1 MDFSNKEIYNYIDN
15 HSSEESDI
23 LYELRRETELKCL
36 NPIMLSGKIQGNFLA
51 IISKLIKPFNVL
63 EIGTYTGYSTLC
75 IAKGLNPVGMI
86 HTIDKN
92 EELLQIQNKYF
103 EKSGLRNQIKQYTG
117 DALAIIP
124 KLKFDFDMVFLD
136 ADKENYV
143 KYLELISPILKPGGV
158 LLTDNVLW
166 HGKILESSENQDR
179 VTRLIDNFNK
189 KILEDKSLKTVMLPI
204 RDEISSDLTL
214 SISDLICLVIS
225 VFLSIPSV
233 ELFISCFI
241 SLVACLML
249 LIPLPRFLANSGIL
263 SAPNNKTTIKI
274 IKPISGPL
282 INKNI
287 V

>member
-15 HSSEESDI
+15 HSSDESDI

-75 IAKGLNPVGMI
+75 IAKGLSPAGMI

-136 ADKENYV
+136 ADKKNYV

-166 HGKILESSENQDR
+166 HGKVLESPENQDR
-179 VTRLIDNFNK
+179 VTKLIDNFNK

-204 RDEISSDLTL
+204 RDGISLTL
-214 SISDLICLVIS
+214 KL
-225 VFLSIPSV
+225 
-233 ELFISCFI
+233 
-241 SLVACLML
+241 
-249 LIPLPRFLANSGIL
+249 
-263 SAPNNKTTIKI
+263 
-274 IKPISGPL
+274 
-282 INKNI
+282 
-287 V
+287 

>member
-15 HSSEESDI
+15 HSSDESDI

-51 IISKLIKPFNVL
+51 IISKLIKPINVL

-75 IAKGLNPVGMI
+75 IAEGLNPAGII

-103 EKSGLRNQIKQYTG
+103 EKSDFRNQIKQYTG

-204 RDEISSDLTL
+204 RDGISLTL
-214 SISDLICLVIS
+214 KL
-225 VFLSIPSV
+225 
-233 ELFISCFI
+233 
-241 SLVACLML
+241 
-249 LIPLPRFLANSGIL
+249 
-263 SAPNNKTTIKI
+263 
-274 IKPISGPL
+274 
-282 INKNI
+282 
-287 V
+287 

>member
-15 HSSEESDI
+15 HSSDESDI

-75 IAKGLNPVGMI
+75 IAEGLNPAGMI

-189 KILEDKSLKTVMLPI
+189 KIVEDKSLKTVMLPI
-204 RDEISSDLTL
+204 RDGISLTL
-214 SISDLICLVIS
+214 KL
-225 VFLSIPSV
+225 
-233 ELFISCFI
+233 
-241 SLVACLML
+241 
-249 LIPLPRFLANSGIL
+249 
-263 SAPNNKTTIKI
+263 
-274 IKPISGPL
+274 
-282 INKNI
+282 
-287 V
+287 

>member
-15 HSSEESDI
+15 HSSDESDI

-75 IAKGLNPVGMI
+75 IAKGLNPKGMI

-103 EKSGLRNQIKQYTG
+103 EKSGLRSQIKQYTG

-166 HGKILESSENQDR
+166 HGKILESPENQDR

-204 RDEISSDLTL
+204 RDGISLTL
-214 SISDLICLVIS
+214 KL
-225 VFLSIPSV
+225 
-233 ELFISCFI
+233 
-241 SLVACLML
+241 
-249 LIPLPRFLANSGIL
+249 
-263 SAPNNKTTIKI
+263 
-274 IKPISGPL
+274 
-282 INKNI
+282 
-287 V
+287 

>member
-15 HSSEESDI
+15 HSSDESDI

-75 IAKGLNPVGMI
+75 IAEGINPGGMI

-136 ADKENYV
+136 ADKENYI

-179 VTRLIDNFNK
+179 VTRLIVNFNK

-204 RDEISSDLTL
+204 RDGISLTL
-214 SISDLICLVIS
+214 KL
-225 VFLSIPSV
+225 
-233 ELFISCFI
+233 
-241 SLVACLML
+241 
-249 LIPLPRFLANSGIL
+249 
-263 SAPNNKTTIKI
+263 
-274 IKPISGPL
+274 
-282 INKNI
+282 
-287 V
+287 

>member
-1 MDFSNKEIYNYIDN
+1 MDFSNKEIYNYIDD
-15 HSSEESDI
+15 HSSDESDI

-75 IAKGLNPVGMI
+75 IAKGLNPTGMI

-204 RDEISSDLTL
+204 RDGISLTL
-214 SISDLICLVIS
+214 KL
-225 VFLSIPSV
+225 
-233 ELFISCFI
+233 
-241 SLVACLML
+241 
-249 LIPLPRFLANSGIL
+249 
-263 SAPNNKTTIKI
+263 
-274 IKPISGPL
+274 
-282 INKNI
+282 
-287 V
+287 

>member
-15 HSSEESDI
+15 HSSDESDI

-75 IAKGLNPVGMI
+75 IAKGLSPAGMI

-136 ADKENYV
+136 ADKENYI

-166 HGKILESSENQDR
+166 HGKILESPENQDR

-204 RDEISSDLTL
+204 RDGISLTL
-214 SISDLICLVIS
+214 KL
-225 VFLSIPSV
+225 
-233 ELFISCFI
+233 
-241 SLVACLML
+241 
-249 LIPLPRFLANSGIL
+249 
-263 SAPNNKTTIKI
+263 
-274 IKPISGPL
+274 
-282 INKNI
+282 
-287 V
+287 

>member
-15 HSSEESDI
+15 HSSDESDI

-75 IAKGLNPVGMI
+75 IAKGLNPAGMI

-103 EKSGLRNQIKQYTG
+103 EKSSLRNQIKQYTG

-143 KYLELISPILKPGGV
+143 KYLELISPKLKPGGV

-166 HGKILESSENQDR
+166 HGKILESPENQDR

-204 RDEISSDLTL
+204 RDGISLTL
-214 SISDLICLVIS
+214 KL
-225 VFLSIPSV
+225 
-233 ELFISCFI
+233 
-241 SLVACLML
+241 
-249 LIPLPRFLANSGIL
+249 
-263 SAPNNKTTIKI
+263 
-274 IKPISGPL
+274 
-282 INKNI
+282 
-287 V
+287 

>member
-15 HSSEESDI
+15 HSSDESDI

-75 IAKGLNPVGMI
+75 IAEGLNPAGMI

-103 EKSGLRNQIKQYTG
+103 EKSGLRSQIKQYTG

-124 KLKFDFDMVFLD
+124 KLEFDFDMVFLD
-136 ADKENYV
+136 ANKENYA

-189 KILEDKSLKTVMLPI
+189 KIVEDKSLKTVMLPI
-204 RDEISSDLTL
+204 RDGISLTL
-214 SISDLICLVIS
+214 KL
-225 VFLSIPSV
+225 
-233 ELFISCFI
+233 
-241 SLVACLML
+241 
-249 LIPLPRFLANSGIL
+249 
-263 SAPNNKTTIKI
+263 
-274 IKPISGPL
+274 
-282 INKNI
+282 
-287 V
+287 

>member
-15 HSSEESDI
+15 HSSDESDI

-75 IAKGLNPVGMI
+75 IAKGLNPAGMI

-103 EKSGLRNQIKQYTG
+103 EKSGFRNQIKQYTG

-143 KYLELISPILKPGGV
+143 KYLELISPILKPGGI

-179 VTRLIDNFNK
+179 VTRLIVNFNK

-204 RDEISSDLTL
+204 RDGISLTL
-214 SISDLICLVIS
+214 KL
-225 VFLSIPSV
+225 
-233 ELFISCFI
+233 
-241 SLVACLML
+241 
-249 LIPLPRFLANSGIL
+249 
-263 SAPNNKTTIKI
+263 
-274 IKPISGPL
+274 
-282 INKNI
+282 
-287 V
+287 

>member
-15 HSSEESDI
+15 HSSDESDI

-75 IAKGLNPVGMI
+75 IAEGLNPGGMI

-179 VTRLIDNFNK
+179 VTRLIVNFNK

-204 RDEISSDLTL
+204 RDGISLTL
-214 SISDLICLVIS
+214 KL
-225 VFLSIPSV
+225 
-233 ELFISCFI
+233 
-241 SLVACLML
+241 
-249 LIPLPRFLANSGIL
+249 
-263 SAPNNKTTIKI
+263 
-274 IKPISGPL
+274 
-282 INKNI
+282 
-287 V
+287 

>member
-15 HSSEESDI
+15 HSSNESDI

-36 NPIMLSGKIQGNFLA
+36 KPIMLSGKIQGNFLA

-75 IAKGLNPVGMI
+75 IAKGLNPAGMI

-166 HGKILESSENQDR
+166 HGKILESPENQDR

-204 RDEISSDLTL
+204 RDGISLTL
-214 SISDLICLVIS
+214 KL
-225 VFLSIPSV
+225 
-233 ELFISCFI
+233 
-241 SLVACLML
+241 
-249 LIPLPRFLANSGIL
+249 
-263 SAPNNKTTIKI
+263 
-274 IKPISGPL
+274 
-282 INKNI
+282 
-287 V
+287 

>member
-15 HSSEESDI
+15 HSSNESDI

-36 NPIMLSGKIQGNFLA
+36 NKIMISGKIQGNFLA

-75 IAKGLNPVGMI
+75 IAKVLNPTCMI

-204 RDEISSDLTL
+204 RDGISLTL
-214 SISDLICLVIS
+214 KL
-225 VFLSIPSV
+225 
-233 ELFISCFI
+233 
-241 SLVACLML
+241 
-249 LIPLPRFLANSGIL
+249 
-263 SAPNNKTTIKI
+263 
-274 IKPISGPL
+274 
-282 INKNI
+282 
-287 V
+287 

>member
-15 HSSEESDI
+15 HSSDESDI

-75 IAKGLNPVGMI
+75 IANGLNPAGMI

-166 HGKILESSENQDR
+166 HGKILESSKNQDR

-204 RDEISSDLTL
+204 RDGISLTL
-214 SISDLICLVIS
+214 KL
-225 VFLSIPSV
+225 
-233 ELFISCFI
+233 
-241 SLVACLML
+241 
-249 LIPLPRFLANSGIL
+249 
-263 SAPNNKTTIKI
+263 
-274 IKPISGPL
+274 
-282 INKNI
+282 
-287 V
+287 

>member
-117 DALAIIP
+117 DAISIIP

-204 RDEISSDLTL
+204 RDGISLTL
-214 SISDLICLVIS
+214 KL
-225 VFLSIPSV
+225 
-233 ELFISCFI
+233 
-241 SLVACLML
+241 
-249 LIPLPRFLANSGIL
+249 
-263 SAPNNKTTIKI
+263 
-274 IKPISGPL
+274 
-282 INKNI
+282 
-287 V
+287 

>member
-15 HSSEESDI
+15 HSSKESDI

-75 IAKGLNPVGMI
+75 IAKGLNPAGMI
-86 HTIDKN
+86 HTIDNN

-166 HGKILESSENQDR
+166 HGKILESPENQDR

-204 RDEISSDLTL
+204 RDGISLTL
-214 SISDLICLVIS
+214 KL
-225 VFLSIPSV
+225 
-233 ELFISCFI
+233 
-241 SLVACLML
+241 
-249 LIPLPRFLANSGIL
+249 
-263 SAPNNKTTIKI
+263 
-274 IKPISGPL
+274 
-282 INKNI
+282 
-287 V
+287 

>member
-15 HSSEESDI
+15 HSSDESDI

-117 DALAIIP
+117 DAIAIIP

-143 KYLELISPILKPGGV
+143 KYLELISPRLKPGGV

-179 VTRLIDNFNK
+179 VTRLIVNFNK
-189 KILEDKSLKTVMLPI
+189 KIIEDKSLKTLMLPL
-204 RDEISSDLTL
+204 RDGISLTL
-214 SISDLICLVIS
+214 KL
-225 VFLSIPSV
+225 
-233 ELFISCFI
+233 
-241 SLVACLML
+241 
-249 LIPLPRFLANSGIL
+249 
-263 SAPNNKTTIKI
+263 
-274 IKPISGPL
+274 
-282 INKNI
+282 
-287 V
+287 

>member
-1 MDFSNKEIYNYIDN
+1 MDFSNKEIYSYINN
-15 HSSEESDI
+15 HSSNESDI

-51 IISKLIKPFNVL
+51 IISKLIKPINVL

-75 IAKGLNPVGMI
+75 IAEGLNPAGMI

-143 KYLELISPILKPGGV
+143 KYLELISPKLKPGGV
-158 LLTDNVLW
+158 LLSDNVLW
-166 HGKILESSENQDR
+166 HGKILESLENQDR

-204 RDEISSDLTL
+204 RDGISLTL
-214 SISDLICLVIS
+214 KL
-225 VFLSIPSV
+225 
-233 ELFISCFI
+233 
-241 SLVACLML
+241 
-249 LIPLPRFLANSGIL
+249 
-263 SAPNNKTTIKI
+263 
-274 IKPISGPL
+274 
-282 INKNI
+282 
-287 V
+287 

>member
-15 HSSEESDI
+15 HSSDESDI

-75 IAKGLNPVGMI
+75 IAKGLNPEGVI

-166 HGKILESSENQDR
+166 HGKILESSENQDI
-179 VTRLIDNFNK
+179 VTRLIDNF
-189 KILEDKSLKTVMLPI
+189 LSLI
-204 RDEISSDLTL
+204 HISEPTR
-214 SISDLICLVIS
+214 
-225 VFLSIPSV
+225 P
-233 ELFISCFI
+233 
-241 SLVACLML
+241 
-249 LIPLPRFLANSGIL
+249 
-263 SAPNNKTTIKI
+263 
-274 IKPISGPL
+274 
-282 INKNI
+282 
-287 V
+287 

>member
-15 HSSEESDI
+15 HSSDESDI

-75 IAKGLNPVGMI
+75 IAEGLNPGGMI

-136 ADKENYV
+136 ADKENYI
-143 KYLELISPILKPGGV
+143 KYLKLISPILKPGGI

-179 VTRLIDNFNK
+179 VTRLIVNFNK

-204 RDEISSDLTL
+204 RDGISLTL
-214 SISDLICLVIS
+214 KL
-225 VFLSIPSV
+225 
-233 ELFISCFI
+233 
-241 SLVACLML
+241 
-249 LIPLPRFLANSGIL
+249 
-263 SAPNNKTTIKI
+263 
-274 IKPISGPL
+274 
-282 INKNI
+282 
-287 V
+287 

>member
-15 HSSEESDI
+15 HSSDESDI

-51 IISKLIKPFNVL
+51 IISKLIKPINVL

-75 IAKGLNPVGMI
+75 IAEGLYPAGMI
-86 HTIDKN
+86 HTIDNN

-166 HGKILESSENQDR
+166 HGKILESLENQDR

-204 RDEISSDLTL
+204 RDGISLTL
-214 SISDLICLVIS
+214 KL
-225 VFLSIPSV
+225 
-233 ELFISCFI
+233 
-241 SLVACLML
+241 
-249 LIPLPRFLANSGIL
+249 
-263 SAPNNKTTIKI
+263 
-274 IKPISGPL
+274 
-282 INKNI
+282 
-287 V
+287 

>member
-15 HSSEESDI
+15 HSSDESDI

-75 IAKGLNPVGMI
+75 IAKGLNPAGMI

-117 DALAIIP
+117 DALTIIP

-204 RDEISSDLTL
+204 RDGISLTL
-214 SISDLICLVIS
+214 KL
-225 VFLSIPSV
+225 
-233 ELFISCFI
+233 
-241 SLVACLML
+241 
-249 LIPLPRFLANSGIL
+249 
-263 SAPNNKTTIKI
+263 
-274 IKPISGPL
+274 
-282 INKNI
+282 
-287 V
+287 

>member
-15 HSSEESDI
+15 HSSDESDI

-75 IAKGLNPVGMI
+75 IAKGLNPAGMI

-143 KYLELISPILKPGGV
+143 KYLEHISPILKSGGV

-166 HGKILESSENQDR
+166 HGKILESPENQDR

-204 RDEISSDLTL
+204 RDGISLTL
-214 SISDLICLVIS
+214 KL
-225 VFLSIPSV
+225 
-233 ELFISCFI
+233 
-241 SLVACLML
+241 
-249 LIPLPRFLANSGIL
+249 
-263 SAPNNKTTIKI
+263 
-274 IKPISGPL
+274 
-282 INKNI
+282 
-287 V
+287 

>member
-15 HSSEESDI
+15 HSSDESDI

-75 IAKGLNPVGMI
+75 IAKGLSPGGMI

-158 LLTDNVLW
+158 FLTDNVLW
-166 HGKILESSENQDR
+166 HGKILESPENQDR

-204 RDEISSDLTL
+204 RDGISLTL
-214 SISDLICLVIS
+214 KL
-225 VFLSIPSV
+225 
-233 ELFISCFI
+233 
-241 SLVACLML
+241 
-249 LIPLPRFLANSGIL
+249 
-263 SAPNNKTTIKI
+263 
-274 IKPISGPL
+274 
-282 INKNI
+282 
-287 V
+287 

>member
-1 MDFSNKEIYNYIDN
+1 MDFSNKKIYNYIDN
-15 HSSEESDI
+15 HSSDESDI

-75 IAKGLNPVGMI
+75 IAKGLSPAGMI

-166 HGKILESSENQDR
+166 HGKILESPENQDR

-204 RDEISSDLTL
+204 RDGISLTL
-214 SISDLICLVIS
+214 KL
-225 VFLSIPSV
+225 
-233 ELFISCFI
+233 
-241 SLVACLML
+241 
-249 LIPLPRFLANSGIL
+249 
-263 SAPNNKTTIKI
+263 
-274 IKPISGPL
+274 
-282 INKNI
+282 
-287 V
+287 

>member
-15 HSSEESDI
+15 HSSDESDI

-75 IAKGLNPVGMI
+75 IAKGLNPAGMI

-143 KYLELISPILKPGGV
+143 KYLEHISPILKSGGV
-158 LLTDNVLW
+158 LLADNVLW
-166 HGKILESSENQDR
+166 HGKILESPENQDR
-179 VTRLIDNFNK
+179 VTRLIHNFNK

-204 RDEISSDLTL
+204 RDGISLTL
-214 SISDLICLVIS
+214 KL
-225 VFLSIPSV
+225 
-233 ELFISCFI
+233 
-241 SLVACLML
+241 
-249 LIPLPRFLANSGIL
+249 
-263 SAPNNKTTIKI
+263 
-274 IKPISGPL
+274 
-282 INKNI
+282 
-287 V
+287 

>member
-15 HSSEESDI
+15 HSSEESNI

-75 IAKGLNPVGMI
+75 IAKGLSPAGMI

-166 HGKILESSENQDR
+166 HGKILESPENQDR

-204 RDEISSDLTL
+204 RDGISLTL
-214 SISDLICLVIS
+214 KL
-225 VFLSIPSV
+225 
-233 ELFISCFI
+233 
-241 SLVACLML
+241 
-249 LIPLPRFLANSGIL
+249 
-263 SAPNNKTTIKI
+263 
-274 IKPISGPL
+274 
-282 INKNI
+282 
-287 V
+287 

>member
-15 HSSEESDI
+15 HSSDESDI

-75 IAKGLNPVGMI
+75 IANGLNPAGMI

-143 KYLELISPILKPGGV
+143 KYLELISPKLKSGGV

-166 HGKILESSENQDR
+166 HGKILESPENQDR

-204 RDEISSDLTL
+204 RDGISLTL
-214 SISDLICLVIS
+214 KL
-225 VFLSIPSV
+225 
-233 ELFISCFI
+233 
-241 SLVACLML
+241 
-249 LIPLPRFLANSGIL
+249 
-263 SAPNNKTTIKI
+263 
-274 IKPISGPL
+274 
-282 INKNI
+282 
-287 V
+287 

>member
-15 HSSEESDI
+15 HSSDESDI

-75 IAKGLNPVGMI
+75 IAKGLSPAGMI

-166 HGKILESSENQDR
+166 HGKILESPEDQDR

-204 RDEISSDLTL
+204 RDGISLTL
-214 SISDLICLVIS
+214 KL
-225 VFLSIPSV
+225 
-233 ELFISCFI
+233 
-241 SLVACLML
+241 
-249 LIPLPRFLANSGIL
+249 
-263 SAPNNKTTIKI
+263 
-274 IKPISGPL
+274 
-282 INKNI
+282 
-287 V
+287 

>member
-15 HSSEESDI
+15 HSSNESDI

-75 IAKGLNPVGMI
+75 ISEGLNPGGMI

-124 KLKFDFDMVFLD
+124 KLKFNFDMVFLD

-166 HGKILESSENQDR
+166 HGKILESPENQDR

-204 RDEISSDLTL
+204 RDGISLTL
-214 SISDLICLVIS
+214 KL
-225 VFLSIPSV
+225 
-233 ELFISCFI
+233 
-241 SLVACLML
+241 
-249 LIPLPRFLANSGIL
+249 
-263 SAPNNKTTIKI
+263 
-274 IKPISGPL
+274 
-282 INKNI
+282 
-287 V
+287 